1 MAGIPFQWRGA
12 GGQKGGGDEKVW
24 QWKEDE
30 DVKKRGSRGEENN
43 DGGEDARGGGGDR
56 VRPGQFRKKTS
67 QGKCSRM

>member
-43 DGGEDARGGGGDR
+43 DGGEDWRGWIE
-56 VRPGQFRKKTS
+56 
-67 QGKCSRM
+67 